1 MVMVCST
8 IVFFT
13 EPSIGKYV
21 DPGISI
27 LSAALLLYLKYPN
40 SKLYLVIQT
49 IFTLM

>member
-1 MVMVCST
+1 MVMVCSI
-8 IVFFT
+8 IVYFT

-40 SKLYLVIQT
+40 SKLY
-49 IFTLM
+49 